1 MECVNYK
8 YCDLI
13 GTPKFLPLA
22 QECCRF
28 SPDPSPS
35 QRRGVGSGHETTN
48 KFALLFVSSKGVKV
62 GSKFTELLGT

>member
-35 QRRGVGSGHETTN
+35 GGVWARDYPSKAGAESR
-48 KFALLFVSSKGVKV
+48 LLRQGI
-62 GSKFTELLGT
+62 LL